1 MKDFFSHGSP
11 FLGHPL
17 LTAERTQREI
27 DFLVEALALAPNA
40 RVLDVGCGFGRHT
53 IELGRLNFG
62 ALGIDP
68 AAAMIE
74 AARAR
79 AEEAGV
85 AVGFQQVA
93 GEDFAGA
100 GQFDAAICLFTTL
113 GQVAADSRAD
123 NRGLLAAVANALKTD
138 GLFAL
143 ELPQKQP
150 TLDALKASDRFGN
163 ATNYT
168 EVQRSYDAEAD
179 LVLEHFHVVTPSQA
193 QTFRLR
199 YRLFSQ
205 EDAAVL
211 LCAAGLRIAQRYA
224 GYTCAELTENSPN
237 MLLICERCL

>member
-27 DFLVEALALAPNA
+27 DFLVDALALAPDA

-53 IELGRLNFG
+53 IELGRLDYR

-68 AAAMIE
+68 AEAMIE
-74 AARAR
+74 AARVQ

-85 AVGFQQVA
+85 EVEFQQVA
-93 GEDFAGA
+93 GEDFAVA

-123 NRGLLAAVANALKTD
+123 NRGLLAAVANALKAD

-163 ATNYT
+163 AKNYT
-168 EVQRSYDAEAD
+168 QVERSYDAEAD
-179 LVLEHFHVVTPSQA
+179 LVTEQFHVVTPSHA
-193 QTFRLR
+193 QTYRLR
-199 YRLFSQ
+199 YRLFSY
-205 EDAAVL
+205 EDVSNL
-211 LCAAGLRIAQRYA
+211 LCAAGLRIAQGFA
-224 GYTCAELTENSPN
+224 GYARAELTENCPN
-237 MLLICERCL
+237 MLLICDRCL

>member
-17 LTAERTQREI
+17 LTSERTQREI
-27 DFLVEALALAPNA
+27 DFLVDALALPPNA
-40 RVLDVGCGFGRHT
+40 RVLDVGCGFGRHA
-53 IELGRLNFG
+53 IELGRLDYR

-68 AAAMIE
+68 AEAMIE
-74 AARAR
+74 AARAQ

-85 AVGFQQVA
+85 EVEFQQVA

-113 GQVAADSRAD
+113 GQVAADSLAD
-123 NRGLLAAVANALKTD
+123 NRELLAAVANALKAD

-150 TLDALKASDRFGN
+150 TLDALKASDRFGSAN
-163 ATNYT
+163 NYT
-168 EVQRSYDAEAD
+168 EVQRRYDAEAD
-179 LVLEHFHVVTPSQA
+179 LVTEQFHVVTPSNA
-193 QTFRLR
+193 QTYSLR
-199 YRLFSQ
+199 YRLFSH
-205 EDAAVL
+205 EDAANL

-224 GYTCAELTENSPN
+224 GYSRAELTENSPN
-237 MLLICERCL
+237 MLLICDRCL

>member
-27 DFLVEALALAPNA
+27 DFLVDALALAPNA

-53 IELGRLNFG
+53 IELGRLNYR

-79 AEEAGV
+79 AVEAGV
-85 AVGFQQVA
+85 EVEFQQVA
-93 GEDFAGA
+93 GEEFAIA
-100 GQFDAAICLFTTL
+100 GQFDAALCLFTTL

-123 NRGLLAAVANALKTD
+123 NRGLLAAVANALKAD

-143 ELPQKQP
+143 ELPQKQR

-163 ATNYT
+163 DRNYT
-168 EVQRSYDAEAD
+168 EVQRSYDAAAD
-179 LVLEHFHVVTPSQA
+179 LVTEQFQIVTPSNA
-193 QTFRLR
+193 QTYRLR
-199 YRLFSQ
+199 YRLYSQ
-205 EDAAVL
+205 EDVTTML
-211 LCAAGLRIAQRYA
+211 TAAGLRIVQRYA
-224 GYTCAELTENSPN
+224 GYAKAELTEDSST
-237 MLLICERCL
+237 MLLICDRCL